1 MATLYP
7 SHLLSASSHLQSSTK
22 MAFGPHPSPSSHGL
36 KMGLAQCNEIH
47 AFGQSF
53 KPYGLRSN
61 SRHNILHAINMTAGQ
76 SDDSG
81 KMKFDQLIDKARQ
94 VWESS
99 PQPVKSFPWKRAA
112 QNFVQLIID
121 LILAV
126 VKYLCVPLF
135 AVSSLSEMSYCA
147 HERKL
152 FFIPIPVLIGM
163 AIAEVF
169 KLAALDASPRL
180 KDAEVPWHLIL
191 MAIFFTLLKLP
202 GPYYPFWGRI
212 LIPHFANGGLL
223 RTLWLAFLWYRRPQ
237 KALRMAPS
245 QHAESDSRSEVEPN
259 KL

>member
-1 MATLYP
+1 
-7 SHLLSASSHLQSSTK
+7 
-22 MAFGPHPSPSSHGL
+22 
-36 KMGLAQCNEIH
+36 MGLARCNEIH

-53 KPYGLRSN
+53 KPYGLCSN
-61 SRHNILHAINMTAGQ
+61 SRHNILHAINMTAGR

-135 AVSSLSEMSYCA
+135 AVSSLSEVSYCA

-163 AIAEVF
+163 TIAEVF

-180 KDAEVPWHLIL
+180 KVNLPCLNLLCMAERFEQVQSWGG
-191 MAIFFTLLKLP
+191 FFQEC
-202 GPYYPFWGRI
+202 
-212 LIPHFANGGLL
+212 GLL
-223 RTLWLAFLWYRRPQ
+223 C
-237 KALRMAPS
+237 
-245 QHAESDSRSEVEPN
+245 
-259 KL
+259 